1 MCHSLYHQIIERNKK
16 LSIKTICMMGIQL
29 LRIMEELHENKILH
43 LKLDLRKVSKGPSGI
58 SMNTPSEFSN
68 CLQHNCE
75 EISKWMNN
83 VPSKC
88 FLRDLHCI
96 FYLLIAM
103 AFGELPNNSQNGIN
117 MNNPKEGLH
126 KSHKNKELC
135 DGIDES
141 ISHFGNYVL
150 SLSI

>member
-58 SMNTPSEFSN
+58 SMNTPSELSN

-126 KSHKNKELC
+126 KSHKNKVEERRL
-135 DGIDES
+135 
-141 ISHFGNYVL
+141 NYCEYK
-150 SLSI
+150 